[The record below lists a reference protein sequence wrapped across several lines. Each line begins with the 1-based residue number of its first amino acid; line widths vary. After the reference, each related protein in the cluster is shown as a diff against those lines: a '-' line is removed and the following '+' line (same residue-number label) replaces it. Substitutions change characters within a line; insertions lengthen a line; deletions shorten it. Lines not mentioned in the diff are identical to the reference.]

1 MGFLVKSQN
10 SSLSSVLDIKK
21 KGTNSKKHL
30 VKCLKTIHPWGDQKV
45 TKMETKFYAF
55 VEEVAESRK
64 KKSTFS
70 ENGTSNPSCH

>member
-1 MGFLVKSQN
+1 M
-10 SSLSSVLDIKK
+10 DIKK

-30 VKCLKTIHPWGDQKV
+30 VKCLKSIHPWGDQKV

-64 KKSTFS
+64 KKALLVKMVLPIQAATDK
-70 ENGTSNPSCH
+70 E

>member
-30 VKCLKTIHPWGDQKV
+30 VKYLKTIHPWGDV
-45 TKMETKFYAF
+45 VKMVLPIQAATDKE
-55 VEEVAESRK
+55 
-64 KKSTFS
+64 
-70 ENGTSNPSCH
+70 